1 MKISIITKIL
11 IIFSFLN
18 TYAQNRDTLCFVQ
31 INDIY
36 EISPLRGGKVGG
48 LARLAYFIDSCK
60 KRYPTYSFIAG
71 DFLSPSVMGTA
82 VVDGER
88 LSGKQMVDGLNAL
101 GIDYVTLG
109 NHEFDVGEKAL
120 RKRINESQF
129 TWISTNV
136 FQQDGTPF
144 YKESAAIKKPFPS
157 YIEIKSPQ
165 KEFNVL
171 LFGLTL
177 PSNTPPYSKFTSY
190 DSALHSLKPTFRA
203 LRGKN
208 TLVVG
213 LTHLSAEEDLALL
226 NKHPEIRLSMG
237 GHEHENMFLTSNHQ
251 SHVAKADANGK
262 SVYVHLLFKDANNKL
277 TIKSELI
284 QIDESI
290 ALKPSIAEVVNKWEE
305 KAFQSFR
312 ASGIEPARSVCVIT
326 DTLNG
331 TEASIR
337 FQQNNMGA
345 AVNRALMTGEGVE
358 ASFIN
363 SGSIRIDDKVTG
375 SITELDVVRIMP
387 FQNNIMEVDLKGS
400 LLDQMIKSN
409 DSRKGWG
416 GYLQYSSNI
425 SLKDGAV
432 LINGSPI
439 LPDRIYRIRT
449 VEFLLTGKEPKLE
462 YFTAKHP
469 EVVRAATALDT
480 NNKPLDLRIAF
491 INELR
496 NQ

>member
-1 MKISIITKIL
+1 MKINIITKIL
-11 IIFSFLN
+11 VLFSF
-18 TYAQNRDTLCFVQ
+18 TIATAQKRDTLCFVQ

-48 LARLAYFIDSCK
+48 LARLATFIDSCK

-82 VVDGER
+82 VVDGEK

-101 GIDYVTLG
+101 GIDYVTFG

-144 YKESAAIKKPFPS
+144 YKEDAAIKKPFPS

-203 LRGKN
+203 LRSKN
-208 TLVVG
+208 TLVIG

-226 NKHPEIRLSMG
+226 NRHPEIRLSMG
-237 GHEHENMFLTSNHQ
+237 GHEHENMFLTSKHKT
-251 SHVAKADANGK
+251 HVAKADANGK
-262 SVYVHLLFKDANNKL
+262 SVYVHLLFRDATNKL
-277 TIKSELI
+277 TIKSQLV

-290 ALKPSIAEVVNKWEE
+290 SLKPSMVEVVTKWEE
-305 KAFQSFR
+305 KAFESFR
-312 ASGIEPARSVCVIT
+312 KSGIEPTRSVCVIA

-337 FQQNNMGA
+337 FHQNNMGA
-345 AVNRALMTGEGVE
+345 AVNRALMTGEGIE

-387 FQNNIMEVDLKGS
+387 FQNNIVEVELKGS
-400 LLDQMIKSN
+400 LLSQMIKTN
-409 DSRKGWG
+409 DNRKGWG

-425 SLKDGAV
+425 SVNDGVV
-432 LINGSPI
+432 LLNGIPI
-439 LPDRIYRIRT
+439 QSDRVYKIRT

-469 EVVRAATALDT
+469 EVVRAETILDV
-480 NNKPLDLRIAF
+480 NKKPLDLRIVF
-491 INELR
+491 INTLR
-496 NQ
+496 N